1 MTSRD
6 DLIGSIV
13 STIADY
19 REGDIPARSGSDVDQ
34 WVRQFSDQAQDG
46 ILAEMSHV
54 LQKTYLSRKRVIGF
68 LRGVMKTAN
77 LVGDDP
83 ASFWKDAN
91 LLDIQGGGA
100 SQREMLALFRTM
112 LQSDLG
118 IENSGSADNPVYVY
132 LDDGIFTGNRALND
146 IRQWING
153 AAPPNARLHVIASA
167 VHRGGEYYAS
177 RKVTAAAQAAGKAG
191 ITVKWWHA
199 VHLEDRKIATD
210 TSDVLRPTAI
220 PDDEIVLAYV
230 AGMAYQPH
238 LRKGESVGA
247 GGIFSSG
254 ASRHMLEQEFLKA
267 GAKIRSMCP
276 NLGITQRPLGHMTLE
291 TLGFG
296 STIVTFRNCP
306 NNAPLALWAGDP
318 WFPLF
323 PRSTNNATAMK
334 RLLEN
339 LAKDFV

>member
-1 MTSRD
+1 M
-6 DLIGSIV
+6 
-13 STIADY
+13 
-19 REGDIPARSGSDVDQ
+19 
-34 WVRQFSDQAQDG
+34 
-46 ILAEMSHV
+46 
-54 LQKTYLSRKRVIGF
+54 
-68 LRGVMKTAN
+68 
-77 LVGDDP
+77 
-83 ASFWKDAN
+83 
-91 LLDIQGGGA
+91 
-100 SQREMLALFRTM
+100 
-112 LQSDLG
+112 
-118 IENSGSADNPVYVY
+118 
-132 LDDGIFTGNRALND
+132 
-146 IRQWING
+146 
-153 AAPPNARLHVIASA
+153 
-167 VHRGGEYYAS
+167 
-177 RKVTAAAQAAGKAG
+177 
-191 ITVKWWHA
+191 KWWHA

>member
-54 LQKTYLSRKRVIGF
+54 LQTTYLSRKRVIGF

-167 VHRGGEYYAS
+167 VHRGGEYYA
-177 RKVTAAAQAAGKAG
+177 
-191 ITVKWWHA
+191 
-199 VHLEDRKIATD
+199 
-210 TSDVLRPTAI
+210 RP
-220 PDDEIVLAYV
+220 
-230 AGMAYQPH
+230 
-238 LRKGESVGA
+238 
-247 GGIFSSG
+247 
-254 ASRHMLEQEFLKA
+254 
-267 GAKIRSMCP
+267 C
-276 NLGITQRPLGHMTLE
+276 
-291 TLGFG
+291 
-296 STIVTFRNCP
+296 
-306 NNAPLALWAGDP
+306 
-318 WFPLF
+318 
-323 PRSTNNATAMK
+323 
-334 RLLEN
+334 
-339 LAKDFV
+339 